1 MQQYDLIVIGAGPG
15 GYVAAIRAG
24 QLGIKTAVVE
34 REALGGVCL
43 NWGCIP
49 SKALLRS
56 AEIATLAKRGEEF
69 GIGFDNLTLDFSK
82 AVDRSRRVVNRL
94 SRGVASLFKKNNVE
108 HISGKAKLIDA
119 HTVEISPD
127 GQRLSA
133 KNVIIATGAR
143 PRSIPALPVDG
154 ENVLTSRKA
163 ITLKELPESIVIVGG
178 GYIGV
183 EFAYVYNAFGVD
195 VTIVEML
202 PHLVP
207 FDDEEICQQLE
218 RAFQKQGI
226 KVITGSTVTEM
237 TKTADDVKLK
247 VKSGDE
253 ERELECQKTLVAIG
267 VQPNSE
273 HIGLEDLG
281 VQVENGFITVDDQ
294 MRTNVPGIYAVGDV
308 TGKML
313 LAHVASAQGVLAV
326 ETIAGL
332 ESQPLDYR
340 TMPKAGYCNPQIASF
355 GLTEKEAR
363 EQGLKVK
370 VGRFPFQANGK
381 ALGLGEGEGMVKLI
395 IDEQLG
401 GILGAHMIGAEVTE
415 LLAQASMT
423 HLLEGTVEEMGWLV
437 HPHPSLSEAIKEAA
451 LAVSGQAIHI

>member
-24 QLGIKTAVVE
+24 QLGIKTAIVE
-34 REALGGVCL
+34 RDTLGGVCL

-56 AEIATLAKRGEEF
+56 AEIASLAKRGEEF
-69 GIGFDNLTLDFSK
+69 GIEFDNLTLDFSK
-82 AVDRSRRVVNRL
+82 AVDRSRRIVNRL
-94 SRGVASLFKKNNVE
+94 NRGVASLFKKNKVE
-108 HISGKAKLIDA
+108 HIAGKAKLIDA
-119 HTVEISPD
+119 HTVEVAPD

-154 ENVLTSRKA
+154 EKVFTSRKA
-163 ITLKELPESIVIVGG
+163 IMLKELPESVVIVGG

-183 EFAYVYNAFGVD
+183 EFAYIYNAFDVD

-207 FDDEEICQQLE
+207 FDDEEISQQLE
-218 RAFQKQGI
+218 RAFTKQGI
-226 KVITGSTVTEM
+226 KVLTGSTVTEM
-237 TKTADDVKLK
+237 TKTADGIKLK

-273 HIGLEDLG
+273 HIGLEDVG
-281 VQVENGFITVDDQ
+281 IQVENGFITVDDH
-294 MRTNVPGIYAVGDV
+294 MKTNVPGVYAVGDV

-340 TMPKAGYCNPQIASF
+340 IMPKAGYCNPQIASF
-355 GLTEKEAR
+355 GLTEREAR
-363 EQGLKVK
+363 EQGLNVK

-395 IDEQLG
+395 IDEELG

-415 LLAQASMT
+415 LLAQVSMT
-423 HLLEGTVEEMGWLV
+423 QLLEGTVEEMGWLV

-451 LAVSGQAIHI
+451 LAASGQAIHI